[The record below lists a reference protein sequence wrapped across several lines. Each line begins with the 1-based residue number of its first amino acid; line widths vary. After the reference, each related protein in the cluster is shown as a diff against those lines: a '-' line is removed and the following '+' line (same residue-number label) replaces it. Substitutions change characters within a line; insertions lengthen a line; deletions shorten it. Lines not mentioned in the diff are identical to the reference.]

1 MTSIDISV
9 DLGRDVAEIRERI
22 IREAAI
28 SLLREVSPYD
38 PDSRHFTKLGHEL
51 RAEISAAIR
60 DEVQRAVA
68 PAVKAA
74 LAEGVQRTDTYGAPT
89 GPKVTLR
96 QVIVDEAVK
105 ALARKVE
112 VRDNY
117 GRSESVIQQ
126 VVRDEVQRA
135 VADDLKGVIKVE
147 REKVKAAV
155 RGKAAEILTESVQ
168 RFVA

>member
-9 DLGRDVAEIRERI
+9 DLGRDVDEIRERI

-38 PDSRHFTKLGHEL
+38 PGDRHFTKLGHEL
-51 RAEISAAIR
+51 RAEISVAI
-60 DEVQRAVA
+60 
-68 PAVKAA
+68 
-74 LAEGVQRTDTYGAPT
+74 
-89 GPKVTLR
+89 
-96 QVIVDEAVK
+96 
-105 ALARKVE
+105 
-112 VRDNY
+112 
-117 GRSESVIQQ
+117 
-126 VVRDEVQRA
+126 RDEVQRA
-135 VADDLKGVIKVE
+135 VADDLKGVIGEE